1 LRDFEPGRL
10 NKLERRMGVDKI
22 IKQILSESIKVKNE
36 ILDDPSLLDQI
47 RKISS
52 LIIEAY
58 KRKNKVILFGN
69 GGSAADAQ
77 HVAGELVNKFQLER
91 EALPAIALTTDSSV
105 LTSIANDCDY
115 SKVFARQVE
124 AWTKE
129 GDVVIGIS
137 TSGTSPNVTE
147 AVKVAKER
155 GAKTVGFTGR
165 DGGKLAELVDLVI
178 SVPSDKTPR
187 IQESHITI
195 FHIICYLIERGLFG
209 NEGQK

>member
-1 LRDFEPGRL
+1 
-10 NKLERRMGVDKI
+10 MDKI
-22 IKQILSESIKVKNE
+22 IKRILSESIKVKKE

-47 RKISS
+47 RKIAS

-58 KRKNKVILFGN
+58 KRKKKVILFGN

-91 EALPAIALTTDSSV
+91 AALPAIALTTDSSV
-105 LTSIANDCDY
+105 LTSIANDRDY

-124 AWTKE
+124 AWAEE

-137 TSGTSPNVTE
+137 TSGTSPNVIE
-147 AVKVAKER
+147 AIKVAKER
-155 GAKTVGFTGR
+155 GVKTVGFTGR
-165 DGGKLAELVDLVI
+165 NGGKLAELVDLVI
-178 SVPSDKTPR
+178 SVPSDNTPR

-195 FHIICYLIERGLFG
+195 FHIICYLIERELFGNG